1 MWPVHSRVISS
12 SFDSNILLN
21 WPTLFSC
28 TQDFEAFVTVVH
40 GIALDGCTF
49 DLNTDL
55 HCVPPR
61 AVQGESNKIHL
72 L

>member
-1 MWPVHSRVISS
+1 MWLVHPRVISS

-21 WPTLFSC
+21 WPTLFSGI
-28 TQDFEAFVTVVH
+28 QDFEAFVTVVH
-40 GIALDGCTF
+40 DIAWDGCTF
-49 DLNTDL
+49 GLSTDMN
-55 HCVPPR
+55 CVPPR